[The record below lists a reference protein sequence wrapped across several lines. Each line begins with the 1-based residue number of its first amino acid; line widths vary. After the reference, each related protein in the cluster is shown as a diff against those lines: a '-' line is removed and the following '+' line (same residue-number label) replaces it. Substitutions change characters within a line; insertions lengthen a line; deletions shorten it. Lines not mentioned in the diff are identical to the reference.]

1 MNSPAEPA
9 PVLSFPIANA
19 ALQRA
24 LVARGY
30 SEPTTVQSAVLAPEI
45 GERDLLVSAQTGSGK
60 TVAYGLAFAST
71 IMLDDALPPPT
82 APLAL
87 IIAPTRELAIQ
98 VHAELAWLYEHTGA
112 RVVSCVG
119 GMDPRREQ
127 RALAAGCHI
136 VVGTPGRLQDH
147 LERRHLDV
155 SALKVVVLDEA
166 DEMLDLGFRDELEF
180 ILGTTPTERRTLLFS
195 ATIAREIAALA
206 RQYQR
211 DAFRIDTV
219 ARNQPHADIEYRAIR
234 VAAHEIEHGLVN
246 LLRFHELGGCLV
258 FCSTREAVRQLHGRL
273 QERGFA
279 VVALSGEL
287 SQTERNTAL
296 QSLRDGRARVCIA
309 TDVAARGLDLPNL
322 DLVIHA
328 DLPNNKAILTHRSG
342 RTGRA
347 GRKGLCVLLVPN
359 SRRRQAEALLASAN
373 IKASWDEPP
382 SADSIRARDQARLL
396 TDPVL
401 TEPPL
406 DDDFT
411 AARELLTG
419 YTPETIATALI
430 RLYRARLP
438 SPEDIS
444 PLPPERPRFEGVRD
458 GSGRDGGGRDGGGRD
473 GSTFASGRPHD
484 TARGA
489 GPMVWFRADVGRR
502 KNADPKWLLPLICRV
517 GGVTKRD
524 IGAIRIFDRETKFE
538 INQAVADDFMKSVIA
553 VNNPEIRI
561 EASTGPTPDA
571 VGATRAPHRPAPGG
585 APPWRNKTGK
595 PPHFKSPHANPS
607 SGASGDAKPN
617 EQARRRRN
625 KAKSGG

>member
-1 MNSPAEPA
+1 MNSPDEPA
-9 PVLSFPIANA
+9 PTLQFPIANA

-30 SEPTTVQSAVLAPEI
+30 TEPTTVQSAVLAPEI

-71 IMLDDALPPPT
+71 IMVNDALPPPT

-155 SALKVVVLDEA
+155 SGLKVVVLDEA

-211 DAFRIDTV
+211 DSFRIDTV

-234 VAAHEIEHGLVN
+234 VAAQGIEHGLVN

-359 SRRRQAEALLASAN
+359 SRRRQAETLLASAN

-382 SADSIRARDQARLL
+382 SAESIRARDEARLL

-411 AARELLTG
+411 AARELLTS

-444 PLPPERPRFEGVRD
+444 PLPAERPRYEGARDSQRDSASRD
-458 GSGRDGGGRDGGGRD
+458 G
-473 GSTFASGRPHD
+473 ARPNAGTHSS
-484 TARGA
+484 

-538 INQAVADDFMKSVIA
+538 ISQAIADDFMKSVIA
-553 VNNPEIRI
+553 VNNPEIQI
-561 EASTGPTPDA
+561 EVSTGPTQDA
-571 VGATRAPHRPAPGG
+571 VGATRAPHRSGPGG
-585 APPWRNKTGK
+585 PPPWRNKTGK
-595 PPHFKSPHANPS
+595 PPYAKSAGP
-607 SGASGDAKPN
+607 GAPADAKPN

-625 KAKSGG
+625 KAKSGA

>member
-1 MNSPAEPA
+1 MN
-9 PVLSFPIANA
+9 FPIEIP

-24 LVARGY
+24 LTARGY
-30 SEPTTVQSAVLAPEI
+30 IEPTSVQSAVLADDAT
-45 GERDLLVSAQTGSGK
+45 GRDLLVSAQTGSGK
-60 TVAYGLAFAST
+60 TIAYGLAFAST
-71 IMLDDALPPPT
+71 IMNDGALPPPT

-98 VHAELAWLYEHTGA
+98 VHAELAWLYEFTGA

-180 ILGTTPTERRTLLFS
+180 ILGTTPAERRTLLFS

-246 LLRFHELGGCLV
+246 LLRFHERGGCLV

-396 TDPVL
+396 TDPLL

-406 DDDFT
+406 DDDLT
-411 AARELLTG
+411 AGRELLGT

-430 RLYRARLP
+430 RLYRGRLP

-444 PLPPERPRFEGVRD
+444 PLPPDRPRFENTREP
-458 GSGRDGGGRDGGGRD
+458 RHHTATPGG
-473 GSTFASGRPHD
+473 A
-484 TARGA
+484 
-489 GPMVWFRADVGRR
+489 PMVWFRADVGRR

-538 INQAVADDFMKSVIA
+538 IHQSVADDFMKSVIA
-553 VNNPEIRI
+553 VNNPEIHI
-561 EASTGPTPDA
+561 ETTTGPTPDA
-571 VGATRAPHRPAPGG
+571 IGATRPGTRKPG
-585 APPWRNKTGK
+585 APPPWRKKAAT
-595 PPHFKSPHANPS
+595 PPHFKTTGTDPV
-607 SGASGDAKPN
+607 KPN

-625 KAKSGG
+625 KAKSGA

>member
-1 MNSPAEPA
+1 MNSPIETA
-9 PVLSFPIANA
+9 PVMNFPIAVP

-24 LVARGY
+24 LTARGY
-30 SEPTTVQSAVLAPEI
+30 TEPTSVQSAVLADDAT
-45 GERDLLVSAQTGSGK
+45 ERDLLVSAQTGSGK
-60 TVAYGLAFAST
+60 TIAYGLAFAST
-71 IMLDDALPPPT
+71 IMNDGALPPPT

-98 VHAELAWLYEHTGA
+98 VHAELAWLYEFTGA

-396 TDPVL
+396 TDPLL

-406 DDDFT
+406 DDDLT
-411 AARELLTG
+411 AARELLGG

-444 PLPPERPRFEGVRD
+444 PLPPERPRFDNTRD
-458 GSGRDGGGRDGGGRD
+458 FNSR
-473 GSTFASGRPHD
+473 APRPH
-484 TARGA
+484 TGTPGG

-538 INQAVADDFMKSVIA
+538 IHQSVADDFMKSVIA
-553 VNNPEIRI
+553 VNNPEIHI
-561 EASTGPTPDA
+561 ETTTGPTPDA
-571 VGATRAPHRPAPGG
+571 VGATRPRPPGTT
-585 APPWRNKTGK
+585 PPWRKKPGNPPNFKTPGTD
-595 PPHFKSPHANPS
+595 P
-607 SGASGDAKPN
+607 AKPN

-625 KAKSGG
+625 KAKSGA

>member
-1 MNSPAEPA
+1 MN
-9 PVLSFPIANA
+9 FPIENP

-24 LVARGY
+24 LLARGY
-30 SEPTTVQSAVLAPEI
+30 NEPTAVQSAVLTAEAE
-45 GERDLLVSAQTGSGK
+45 GRDLLVSAQTGSGK

-71 IMLDDALPPPT
+71 IMLGDALPPPA

-180 ILGTTPTERRTLLFS
+180 ILGTTPAERRTLLFS

-211 DAFRIDTV
+211 DALRIDTV
-219 ARNQPHADIEYRAIR
+219 ARNQPHADIEYHAIR
-234 VAAHEIEHGLVN
+234 IAAHEIEHGLVN

-258 FCSTREAVRQLHGRL
+258 FCATREAVRQLHGRL

-287 SQTERNTAL
+287 SQTERNNAL

-322 DLVIHA
+322 DLVVHA
-328 DLPNNKAILTHRSG
+328 DLPTNKATLLHRSG

-347 GRKGLCVLLVPN
+347 GRKGVCVLLVAN

-373 IKASWDEPP
+373 INAVWDEPP
-382 SADSIRARDQARLL
+382 SADQIRARDQARLL

-406 DDDFT
+406 EEDG
-411 AARELLTG
+411 AAVQELLG
-419 YTPETIATALI
+419 AYPPETIATALI
-430 RLYRARLP
+430 RLYRGRLP
-438 SPEDIS
+438 SPEDIA
-444 PLPPERPRFEGVRD
+444 PLPPDRPRHDTPRD
-458 GSGRDGGGRDGGGRD
+458 GARPGGRLVG
-473 GSTFASGRPHD
+473 
-484 TARGA
+484 GA
-489 GPMVWFRADVGRR
+489 GASPMAWFRADVGRR
-502 KNADPKWLLPLICRV
+502 RNADPKWLLPLICRV

-538 INQAVADDFMKSVIA
+538 INQAVAADFLKSVIA
-553 VNNPEIRI
+553 ANNPEIHI
-561 EASTGPTPDA
+561 EATTGPAADPGTDTGTARPP
-571 VGATRAPHRPAPGG
+571 RAP
-585 APPWRNKTGK
+585 WRGK
-595 PPHFKSPHANPS
+595 SDKPRDVRPPHPPAT
-607 SGASGDAKPN
+607 GKPN

-625 KAKSGG
+625 KAKPGL